1 MKNKIFYAIVGG
13 LFAAALAFGIFFR
26 FSYTNITAEENYL
39 DKLDVGELPEELC
52 IGACR
57 SMAQELPASPIILR
71 VSPTDE
77 IEHHFG
83 RSVQRVTVSQVFA
96 GEELAVGDEFYL
108 TCVRWSVFVRSDGQA
123 IERGFVNILREGSD
137 YLVFLLTD
145 SGMENR
151 GLPLYFLNID
161 QFIAPVFCY
170 EDIANTFV
178 TPAGRTTYVPYTQV
192 KDNEFFAA
200 AQAGL
205 DAWSALKQEMLR
217 KYPAA

>member
-1 MKNKIFYAIVGG
+1 MKNKIFGAIVEG
-13 LFAAALAFGIFFR
+13 LVPAAPLSSVWAPL
-26 FSYTNITAEENYL
+26 SNSPLCAEQFHIDPLNE
-39 DKLDVGELPEELC
+39 GELPEELC

-145 SGMENR
+145 SGMANR

-200 AQAGL
+200 SQAGL